1 MKKASRA
8 STAPVVSPATKSR
21 RAASSSVDEVDEM
34 RAEYDFRG
42 GVRGKYADRFAPG
55 QPVRLIVLAPD
66 VAAGFRSARAVNAAL
81 RKVLKERATPERSG
95 RSRARTA

>member
-1 MKKASRA
+1 MKKASR
-8 STAPVVSPATKSR
+8 VSGATTSR
-21 RAASSSVDEVDEM
+21 RAASGPTDAADEM

-42 GVRGKYADRFAPG
+42 GVRGRYADRFAAG
-55 QPVRLIVLAPD
+55 QPVRVVVLAPV

-81 RKVLKERATPERSG
+81 RKVLKERAAPDRPG